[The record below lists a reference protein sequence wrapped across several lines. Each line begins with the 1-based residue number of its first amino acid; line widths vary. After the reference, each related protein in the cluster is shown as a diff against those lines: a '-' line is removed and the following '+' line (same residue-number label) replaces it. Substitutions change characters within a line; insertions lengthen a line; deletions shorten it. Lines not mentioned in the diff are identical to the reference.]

1 MNKEHFLSTIQCPSL
16 IIQGENDEYGSIKQ
30 VESIVEQVSGTVEKY
45 MIPVIGHTPH
55 KEATEKV
62 LTKTTSFI
70 KTLL

>member
-45 MIPVIGHTPH
+45 MIPAIGHTPH

-62 LTKTTSFI
+62 LTKTTAFI
-70 KTLL
+70 KTLF